1 MNVSSKTIIDKMAA
15 EVAQAKHE
23 RLNGAEFLRR
33 VAKIK
38 LLCELLLDESTQE
51 DGVVEKS
58 NQVKV
63 SPEELKQMMGISATE
78 TDEGNETHDP
88 KSIFDF

>member
-15 EVAQAKHE
+15 EVAQAKRE
-23 RLNGAEFLRR
+23 RLNEAAFLRR

-38 LLCELLLDESTQE
+38 VLCELLLDESTHE
-51 DGVVEKS
+51 DGMFNIADHLEA
-58 NQVKV
+58 
-63 SPEELKQMMGISATE
+63 SPEEMEQMMGISATD
-78 TDEGNETHDP
+78 TDEDDGTHDP

>member
-15 EVAQAKHE
+15 EVAQAKNE
-23 RLNGAEFLRR
+23 RLNEAAFLRR

-38 LLCELLLDESTQE
+38 VLCELLLDESTQE
-51 DGVVEKS
+51 DGMFDLPNHLKA
-58 NQVKV
+58 
-63 SPEELKQMMGISATE
+63 SPEEMKQMMGISATDM
-78 TDEGNETHDP
+78 DEDDGTHDP